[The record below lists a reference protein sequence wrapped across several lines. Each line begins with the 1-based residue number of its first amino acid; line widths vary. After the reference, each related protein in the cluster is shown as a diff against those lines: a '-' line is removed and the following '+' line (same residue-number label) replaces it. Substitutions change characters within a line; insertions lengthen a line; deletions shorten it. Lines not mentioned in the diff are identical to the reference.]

1 MKLRVVEL
9 LIITTI
15 PALFLAA
22 EGWPPLIPS
31 IASLVGGTLAAG
43 AANAFNMVIESETD
57 KLMARTKNRPIASGV
72 LTKRE
77 ASRFATLLMIASLL
91 IFWFFTTPLATLL
104 TSLAIVFYVAIY
116 TVALKPNTNQNIVWG
131 GIAGCMPVLI
141 GWAAV
146 TNALAAPAVW
156 FFLVVF
162 FWTPPHF
169 WAIAIKY
176 RDDYSAA
183 KIPMLPVVATRKRVY
198 LETWLHTVMMIICSF
213 ATIYSAGLPNWSYY
227 LTGAL
232 GIVFGEQVF
241 KLRHNESAYKSGYES
256 GYESEYEKV
265 AGRIF
270 SYSILY
276 LTLFSILLVVGQLLI

>member
-1 MKLRVVEL
+1 
-9 LIITTI
+9 
-15 PALFLAA
+15 
-22 EGWPPLIPS
+22 
-31 IASLVGGTLAAG
+31 
-43 AANAFNMVIESETD
+43 
-57 KLMARTKNRPIASGV
+57 
-72 LTKRE
+72 
-77 ASRFATLLMIASLL
+77 MIASLL

-146 TNALAAPAVW
+146 TNTLAAPAIW

-183 KIPMLPVVATRKRVY
+183 NIPMLPVVATRKRVY
-198 LETWLHTVMMIICSF
+198 LETWFHTIMMIICSF

-232 GIVFGEQVF
+232 AIVFGEQVF
-241 KLRHNESAYKSGYES
+241 KLRKN
-256 GYESEYEKV
+256 ESEYEKV

-276 LTLFSILLVVGQLLI
+276 LTLFSILLVVGQLLL

>member
-31 IASLVGGTLAAG
+31 IASLIGGTLAAG

-57 KLMARTKNRPIASGV
+57 KLMQRTKNRPIASGV
-72 LTKRE
+72 LSKRQ
-77 ASRFATLLMIASLL
+77 ASRFATFLMIASLL

-146 TNALAAPAVW
+146 TNTLAAPAIW

-176 RDDYSAA
+176 HEDYSAA

-198 LETWLHTVMMIICSF
+198 LETWFHTVMMIICSF
-213 ATIYSAGLPNWSYY
+213 ATIYSAGLPNWSYF
-227 LTGAL
+227 LTGAFA
-232 GIVFGEQVF
+232 IVFGEQVF
-241 KLRHNESAYKSGYES
+241 KLRNN
-256 GYESEYEKV
+256 ESEYEKV

>member
-1 MKLRVVEL
+1 MRPYIELMKLRVVEL

-22 EGWPPLIPS
+22 KGWPPLIPS
-31 IASLVGGTLAAG
+31 IASLIGGTLAAG

-146 TNALAAPAVW
+146 TNTLAAPAIW

-176 RDDYSAA
+176 HDDYSAA
-183 KIPMLPVVATRKRVY
+183 NIPMLPVVATRKRVY
-198 LETWLHTVMMIICSF
+198 LETWFHTIMMIICSF

-232 GIVFGEQVF
+232 AIVFGEQVF
-241 KLRHNESAYKSGYES
+241 KLRKN
-256 GYESEYEKV
+256 ESEYEKV

-276 LTLFSILLVVGQLLI
+276 LTLFSILLVVGQLLL